1 MGSDPATTGD
11 PAHHPDRAGE
21 QGAPAE
27 KRSDVANVARQER
40 HVADEQRDVAE
51 EQRAVA
57 EEQREVAEEQRVVA
71 EGQREVAE
79 EQRDTAEEL
88 RLEDES
94 LRQAAEKTRNLAEQ
108 IRRNAEH
115 GRQAAE
121 DTRNRG
127 AYPVSAPE
135 QGPATPALPG
145 AIEDQKRASDDPG
158 DTATQSPRP
167 RSDKKDAG

>member
-51 EQRAVA
+51 EQRA
-57 EEQREVAEEQRVVA
+57 VAEEQRVVA

-127 AYPVSAPE
+127 AYPASAPE
-135 QGPATPALPG
+135 GPAGAALPG
-145 AIEDQKRASDDPG
+145 ATDDRKKASDDPG
-158 DTATQSPRP
+158 DTAKQSSRP